1 MLNSTIAIVDSVRTT
16 SAIQV
21 SHSSNHGNSVRAAA
35 VPAYVIEAIHYMT
48 DFVTQKNCPVRGK
61 SRCWRGADVGGG
73 GQMLEGGEGQMLE
86 GGPGRGGGQM
96 LEGGRCWR
104 GGGGQ
109 MLVTMQSFIENHL
122 RQNMKTHKY
131 AKT

>member
-61 SRCWRGADVGGG
+61 IRCWGGG
-73 GQMLEGGEGQMLE
+73 G
-86 GGPGRGGGQM
+86 
-96 LEGGRCWR
+96 

-122 RQNMKTHKY
+122 RQNVILR
-131 AKT
+131 